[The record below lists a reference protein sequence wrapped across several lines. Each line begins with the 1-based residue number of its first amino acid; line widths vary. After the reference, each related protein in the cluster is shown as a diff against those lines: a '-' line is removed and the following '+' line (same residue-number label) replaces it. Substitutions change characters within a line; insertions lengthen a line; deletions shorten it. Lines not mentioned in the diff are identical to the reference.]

1 MTKLRQKVLQS
12 QNFSYKSFNKID
24 GTHPFQEAAPGSYVL
39 YQVRKRHGGRV
50 AFFNFNLAKEM
61 GLIDQNHPEE
71 LNDDLEAHI
80 IDTFSIQIVNE
91 YDLINNVIVPKKE
104 LKPNLYMAT
113 RYLQLQHPNKMGKTS
128 GDGRSVWNGNTR
140 HKGVTWDVSS
150 CGTGATCLS
159 PATHLNKKFYQ
170 TGDPKISYGCG
181 FSEIDEGISTLFF
194 SEVFNHNNIGTERVL
209 AIIEY
214 QKGLAINVRAHKNLM
229 RPSHFFAPLKQSDQT
244 KLKQVLD
251 YYIDRQVINGVWPA
265 FNGTSLKDIKKR
277 YNFFLDKMTEVFAG
291 ISALFEDEYIFCW
304 LDWDGD
310 NILMD
315 GGIIDYGSVR
325 QFGLFHHEYR
335 YDDVQ
340 RFSTNILEQKNKA
353 KYILTAFIQAV
364 DFALTGRKKSLE
376 HFKNHPQL
384 QKFEEHFRLCKDYN
398 LVKKIGFNKTNQDY
412 LVKEKRHLIHQ
423 FRQDFVYFERAKSK
437 KGLHNVPDG
446 INWSA
451 IYCMRDILRELPQ
464 YLLVGKLELSV
475 DDFIDNIKSSYA
487 TKKDLMSSPYRD
499 KKVQSFQKNY
509 WQLVKAVADKTN
521 QPLKKILL
529 EITMRSSVINKYDR
543 VTGNSIIHIAQKV
556 MKAKPKLSPLEVFSL
571 VQSFVDRQNL
581 DPEKKSK
588 NNSRQ
593 FVRKFL
599 MGGIFKLVREMREGL

>member
-244 KLKQVLD
+244 K
-251 YYIDRQVINGVWPA
+251 
-265 FNGTSLKDIKKR
+265 
-277 YNFFLDKMTEVFAG
+277 
-291 ISALFEDEYIFCW
+291 
-304 LDWDGD
+304 
-310 NILMD
+310 
-315 GGIIDYGSVR
+315 
-325 QFGLFHHEYR
+325 
-335 YDDVQ
+335 
-340 RFSTNILEQKNKA
+340 
-353 KYILTAFIQAV
+353 
-364 DFALTGRKKSLE
+364 
-376 HFKNHPQL
+376 
-384 QKFEEHFRLCKDYN
+384 
-398 LVKKIGFNKTNQDY
+398 
-412 LVKEKRHLIHQ
+412 
-423 FRQDFVYFERAKSK
+423 
-437 KGLHNVPDG
+437 
-446 INWSA
+446 
-451 IYCMRDILRELPQ
+451 
-464 YLLVGKLELSV
+464 
-475 DDFIDNIKSSYA
+475 
-487 TKKDLMSSPYRD
+487 
-499 KKVQSFQKNY
+499 
-509 WQLVKAVADKTN
+509 
-521 QPLKKILL
+521 
-529 EITMRSSVINKYDR
+529 
-543 VTGNSIIHIAQKV
+543 
-556 MKAKPKLSPLEVFSL
+556 
-571 VQSFVDRQNL
+571 
-581 DPEKKSK
+581 
-588 NNSRQ
+588 
-593 FVRKFL
+593 
-599 MGGIFKLVREMREGL
+599 